1 MLVDALAVPV
11 PFRGVIAAG
20 WPSPAEEELG
30 DTLTF
35 EEWLVPH
42 KEASCLVTVA
52 TTALRSEGILP
63 DDIVIM
69 ERGTAPRHGSIVVA
83 EVNGAPLIRRYER
96 RGGAAKLV
104 GDEGEI
110 ALADDQSDVR
120 ILGVATAVIRKYR

>member
-1 MLVDALAVPV
+1 MNANILTLVL
-11 PFRGVIAAG
+11 PFRGVITAG

-52 TTALRSEGILP
+52 TAAMRSEGILP

-69 ERGTAPRHGSIVVA
+69 ERGRPPRHGSIVIAAVDG
-83 EVNGAPLIRRYER
+83 NTMIRRYEL
-96 RGGAAKLV
+96 RGSVPRLV
-104 GDEGEI
+104 DGNGNVQTI
-110 ALADDQSDVR
+110 DDSNDVR
-120 ILGVATAVIRKYR
+120 LLGVVASVIRKY